1 MLNYVVTTFYNYSLL
16 LQKRTLRSSLKQK
29 NTAQYLDYYKML
41 LYLLASF
48 LAVECTLIR
57 PVSSATRDFYVAAV
71 ERNWNYAPSGKNKI
85 RGIRLKNDNVR

>member
-16 LQKRTLRSSLKQK
+16 PQKRTLGSSLKQK

>member
-1 MLNYVVTTFYNYSLL
+1 
-16 LQKRTLRSSLKQK
+16 
-29 NTAQYLDYYKML
+29 ML

-57 PVSSATRDFYVAAV
+57 PVSSANRDFYVAAV